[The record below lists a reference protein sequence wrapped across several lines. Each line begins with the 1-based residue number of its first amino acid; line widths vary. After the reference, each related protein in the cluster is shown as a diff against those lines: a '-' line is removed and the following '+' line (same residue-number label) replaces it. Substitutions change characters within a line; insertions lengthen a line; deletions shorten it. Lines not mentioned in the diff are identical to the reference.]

1 LPSACVVTG
10 TTRVLLVLLISFGDN
25 SLSSDFVDGA
35 QRYLKADR
43 ISIPYSYTSFV
54 CPVQS
59 PRIFSELLYNRDA
72 NKPYYASEIL

>member
-1 LPSACVVTG
+1 MPSACVVTG

-35 QRYLKADR
+35 QRYLKADG